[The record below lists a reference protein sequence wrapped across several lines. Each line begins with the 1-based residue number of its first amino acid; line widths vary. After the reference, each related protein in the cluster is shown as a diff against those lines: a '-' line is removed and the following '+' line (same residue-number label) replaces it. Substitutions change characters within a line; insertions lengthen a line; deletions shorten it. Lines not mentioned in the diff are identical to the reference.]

1 VTTEVAA
8 AGPGHLEAELLLL
21 CARLELE
28 GEEARTRV
36 QALLQGPLDWDQV
49 LDWAG
54 YHHVTTLLHHHL
66 QSVGKGLVPA
76 DVLQELR
83 VRYHGIAARGLKLDM
98 ELLSLLRELE
108 EADAPGVIWK
118 GPALA
123 HTLYPSPELRT
134 YADLDIILRREDRAR
149 ARAVF
154 RRRGYA
160 PPPGSLVTEDQ
171 LFEAEGEDATL
182 WNPATAIPL
191 DLHWGSIRR
200 YRSSVT
206 DFQDLWSEHD
216 TLELHGQTLRILRS
230 DTLLLALSVHGAKH
244 GPFPWPALKWITDME
259 AYLRGHPPAWWPPV
273 VERAR
278 KEGCLRMLLL
288 GLALAEE
295 ILEAP
300 LPPAV
305 RASLARNPEV
315 RKLVPDVRR
324 RMLDPTHAHFPLGK
338 RIAFDLAVRERWRDR
353 VAYRAVRILTP
364 SSRDSD
370 PRGAGSHRWLRIP
383 LRILRLA
390 RTYLL
395 RPATVRNLFQGGGP
409 PDRGGSE

>member
-1 VTTEVAA
+1 MTTGIAA
-8 AGPGHLEAELLLL
+8 AGPGHREAELVVL
-21 CARLELE
+21 CSRLQLE
-28 GEEARTRV
+28 GEEARNRA
-36 QALLQGPLDWDQV
+36 QALLEGPLDWDQV
-49 LDWAG
+49 LERAA
-54 YHHVTTLLHHHL
+54 YHHVTPLLHHHL
-66 QSVGKGLVPA
+66 QSVGKGVVPA
-76 DVLQELR
+76 DVLHEIR
-83 VRYHGIAARGLKLDM
+83 VRYHGIAARGLKLEM
-98 ELLSLLRELE
+98 ELLSLLTELD
-108 EADAPGVIWK
+108 EAGAPGVIWK

-134 YADLDIILRREDRAR
+134 YGDLDIILRREDRIR

-160 PPPGSLVTEDQ
+160 TPPGSPVTEDQ
-171 LFEAEGEDATL
+171 LFQAEGEDATL
-182 WNPATAIPL
+182 WNPATATPV

-206 DFQDLWSEHD
+206 DFQDLWSEHE
-216 TLELHGQTLRILRS
+216 TLELHGRTLRILRR

-244 GPFPWPALKWITDME
+244 GPFPWPALKWVTDME
-259 AYLRGHPPAWWPPV
+259 AYLRGYPPEWWAPV
-273 VERAR
+273 LERAR

-288 GLALAEE
+288 GLALAEQ

-305 RASLARNPEV
+305 RASLAGNPEV
-315 RKLVPDVRR
+315 HTLVPDILR
-324 RMLDPTHAHFPLGK
+324 RMLDPNRAHFPLGK

-353 VAYRAVRILTP
+353 MAYRTVRLLTP
-364 SSRDSD
+364 TSRDSD
-370 PRGAGSHRWLRIP
+370 PLWTGAHRWLRIP

-395 RPATVRNLFQGGGP
+395 RPGAVRNLFQGGGP
-409 PDRGGSE
+409 PNRGGNE